1 MYERA
6 SQLELISRL
15 NTAYTI
21 ASPMPQDVLDRF
33 QLVQRRV
40 DLPGNLYR
48 DVLIYRAGYH
58 LSRLDRLMI
67 EKLRESAQRVIQE

>member
-1 MYERA
+1 
-6 SQLELISRL
+6 
-15 NTAYTI
+15 
-21 ASPMPQDVLDRF
+21 MPQDVLDRF
-33 QLVQRRV
+33 QLVQRRI

-58 LSRLDRLMI
+58 LSRLDRLLF